1 MMQFSNSSYI
11 KKQKCQNLEKKKR
24 KFTERKSIATQV
36 KQRIKH
42 MEFDQLWSKLQ
53 ETERVENDST
63 KYFVTSEEFNN
74 RKPKVNLCIRNK
86 DNKIIVSEDQQIRI
100 VSKYFQ
106 KMLSPEK
113 TLII

>member
-1 MMQFSNSSYI
+1 
-11 KKQKCQNLEKKKR
+11 
-24 KFTERKSIATQV
+24 
-36 KQRIKH
+36 
-42 MEFDQLWSKLQ
+42 MECDQLWSKLQ
-53 ETERVENDST
+53 ETERVKNDST
-63 KYFVTSEEFNN
+63 EYFVTSKEFNN

-86 DNKIIVSEDQQIRI
+86 DNKIIVSVDQQVKI